1 MDTQE
6 DSTSD
11 DTAIL
16 EYIAEI
22 YEEIQE
28 IRKLLSHLAPTEA
41 KKRVKPEFQ
50 ESDIEMAEEAPVQKK
65 ARQALT
71 NNGSV
76 QNNWRSPTVQTNQAA
91 TWRY

>member
-1 MDTQE
+1 MDPQD

-11 DTAIL
+11 ESAIL

-22 YEEIQE
+22 YEEIKE
-28 IRKLLSHLAPTEA
+28 IRQLLSHLAPTEA

-71 NNGSV
+71 TNGPV
-76 QNNWRSPTVQTNQAA
+76 QNSWRPPVVQTNQAT